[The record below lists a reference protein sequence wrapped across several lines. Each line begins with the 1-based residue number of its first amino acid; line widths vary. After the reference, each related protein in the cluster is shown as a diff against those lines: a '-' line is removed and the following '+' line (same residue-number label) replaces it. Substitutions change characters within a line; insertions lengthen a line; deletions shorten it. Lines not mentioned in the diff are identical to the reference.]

1 MSFGGLRFWSA
12 VRTAALLAIV
22 SATLLTPGFY
32 AKASMLSLLT
42 TLSFIGCVAVGAT
55 FITLSGNIMSFGLGA
70 TLGASSMVFVACLPL
85 GLLGA
90 MITTLAFST
99 AVTAL
104 QGWLIGQFRANPIIV
119 SMAALALI
127 NGLATLFTSGRGVY
141 PEGTAHE
148 LLKQGFG
155 GVPLP
160 VWCFLG
166 CVLVGQAL
174 LLFTRFGQTLYM
186 VGSNR
191 RAALAAGVNAPR
203 AVTLAYALAGLFTA
217 LSAVLMAARYGSG
230 EMEFGV
236 GMDYSAI
243 SAVLVGG
250 TAIQGGSG
258 SVLRTLAG
266 ALVIAVVEALLLLN
280 GFSTQA
286 QVLATGLIVLLV
298 ILLQAPPKGSTH

>member
-1 MSFGGLRFWSA
+1 VSLANPLHLLRA
-12 VRTAALLAIV
+12 AALGALV
-22 SATLLTPGFY
+22 LATLLTPGFY
-32 AKASMLSLLT
+32 AKASVLSMLT

-70 TLGASSMVFVACLPL
+70 TLGATSMVFVACLPL
-85 GLLGA
+85 GVTVAVGASLL
-90 MITTLAFST
+90 FST

-127 NGLATLFTSGRGVY
+127 NGLATLFTAGRGVY

-148 LLKQGFG
+148 WLKQVVG

-160 VWCFLG
+160 VWCFFG
-166 CVLVGQAL
+166 CVAVGQAL
-174 LLFTRFGQTLYM
+174 LRFTRFGQTLYM

-191 RAALAAGVNAPR
+191 RAALAAGVDAPQ
-203 AVTLAYALAGLFTA
+203 AVTGAYALAGLFTA
-217 LSAVLMAARYGSG
+217 FSAILMAARYGSG
-230 EMEFGV
+230 EMEFGS
-236 GMDYSAI
+236 GIDYSAI

-250 TAIQGGSG
+250 TAIQGGRG

-286 QVLATGLIVLLV
+286 QVLATGLIVLFV
-298 ILLQAPPKGSTH
+298 ILLQSPPKGTGH